1 MEGIA
6 LRKNRILFNYIRREW
21 NNKAKEFGLSGFQCR
36 ILHILYLRSS
46 NNIETVQKDLEKLFN
61 SSKSG
66 MCEIL
71 IAMQNNELIERVD
84 SSKSRAKQ
92 IVLTKK
98 GLDIHEKTSSI
109 GLELEKVVTQNITK
123 EEFEVFLNVMNTMIS
138 NLGGEDFNDW

>member
-1 MEGIA
+1 MEDIA
-6 LRKNRILFNYIRREW
+6 LRKIRILFNYIRREW
-21 NNKAKEFGLSGFQCR
+21 NNKAREFGLRGFQCR

-123 EEFEVFLNVMNTMIS
+123 EEFEVFLKVMNTMIS
-138 NLGGEDFNDW
+138 NLGGEDFND

>member
-6 LRKNRILFNYIRREW
+6 LRKIRILFNYIRREW
-21 NNKAKEFGLSGFQCR
+21 NNKAKEFGFSGFQCR

-123 EEFEVFLNVMNTMIS
+123 EEFEVFLKVMNTMIS
-138 NLGGEDFNDW
+138 NLGGEDFND

>member
-6 LRKNRILFNYIRREW
+6 LRKIRILFNYIRREW
-21 NNKAKEFGLSGFQCR
+21 NNKAKEFGPSGFQCR

-123 EEFEVFLNVMNTMIS
+123 EEFEVFLKVMNTMIS

>member
-6 LRKNRILFNYIRREW
+6 LRKIRILFNYIRREW
-21 NNKAKEFGLSGFQCR
+21 NNKAKEFGVSGFQCR
-36 ILHILYLRSS
+36 ILHTLYLRSS

-109 GLELEKVVTQNITK
+109 GLELEKVITQNITK

-138 NLGGEDFNDW
+138 NLGGEDFND

>member
-1 MEGIA
+1 
-6 LRKNRILFNYIRREW
+6 
-21 NNKAKEFGLSGFQCR
+21 
-36 ILHILYLRSS
+36 
-46 NNIETVQKDLEKLFN
+46 
-61 SSKSG
+61 

-71 IAMQNNELIERVD
+71 IAMENNELIKRID
-84 SSKSRAKQ
+84 SSNSRAKQ